1 MCRTPVSPALTGFA
15 DRDTRRAATV
25 VHGRT
30 KAVPSELTLPGY
42 DQLVQVGE
50 GGLGRVYRATRIST
64 GGTVAIKEL
73 RDVSEAS
80 PVWHRALREVE
91 AMLRLKGH
99 PNVVSVEEI
108 LPGPNGPC
116 IVMEYLVGGSLHDR
130 IREVHLSVPEVVL
143 VGQEVAN
150 ALLAAHALGVIHRD
164 VKPHNLLVSGFGHVK
179 VADFGIAALMRD
191 SGVRTQTQSL
201 TLAYASPEELDGAID
216 VGPPTDVYSLAATLA
231 HLTTGVKPSFR
242 DRTLSTLPFDH
253 EPALA
258 HVSQALRRSLAIE
271 PEHRP
276 TMADFAAVFDEAQT
290 RLGGRRLANL
300 LGGAAAEPPPA
311 PPTVRRAMGR
321 SESAAMQTFAEAT
334 RIRPSVLPLV
344 SDPPPPPAPVSVSS
358 SASGTP
364 IAPAASRT
372 GLIAAVAAVATLA
385 LVGLGYLVLGGS
397 SPRSAAPATSAAA
410 AVVPT
415 GVASTGSDT
424 PTLAPPVTTTPILPP
439 LTVLAEST
447 TSLAAPTTILVTTI
461 AQIDPVA
468 AANAE
473 LQRLITSDRASADS
487 LVGRYVPQLSAKYVG
502 LVYSGV
508 TYGPV
513 EILADH
519 VNQRRAYGAILVDS
533 SAFAFEFDGGPMIG
547 WYLSIVPVP
556 YPTKEDATQWCTDH
570 GLGNDDCFGR
580 EFKAAR

>member
-143 VGQEVAN
+143 VGQEVAS

-164 VKPHNLLVSGFGHVK
+164 VKPHNLLVSGFGHAK
-179 VADFGIAALMRD
+179 VADFGIAALVRD

-258 HVSQALRRSLAIE
+258 LISQTLRRSLAIE

-276 TMADFAAVFDEAQT
+276 TMADFAAVFDDAQT

-311 PPTVRRAMGR
+311 PPTVRRTMGR
-321 SESAAMQTFAEAT
+321 SESTAMPTFAEAT
-334 RIRPSVLPLV
+334 RIRPSTWSVP
-344 SDPPPPPAPVSVSS
+344 SEPPPPMVPVPAGS
-358 SASGTP
+358 SAPGTQ
-364 IAPAASRT
+364 AASRT

-397 SPRSAAPATSAAA
+397 SPRSATPATSAAA

-415 GVASTGSDT
+415 GVAATGSAA
-424 PTLAPPVTTTPILPP
+424 PTEAPSVTTTPILPP
-439 LTVLAEST
+439 LTVLAEPT
-447 TSLAAPTTILVTTI
+447 TSLAAPTTIVLTTI
-461 AQIDPVA
+461 AQLDPVA
-468 AANAE
+468 AASAE
-473 LQRLITSDRASADS
+473 LQRLIAFDRPSADS
-487 LVGRYVPQLSAKYVG
+487 LVGQYVPQLSAKYVG
-502 LVYSGV
+502 LVYSGI

-556 YPTKEDATQWCTDH
+556 YPTKEAATQWCTDH

-580 EFKAAR
+580 EFKAVR